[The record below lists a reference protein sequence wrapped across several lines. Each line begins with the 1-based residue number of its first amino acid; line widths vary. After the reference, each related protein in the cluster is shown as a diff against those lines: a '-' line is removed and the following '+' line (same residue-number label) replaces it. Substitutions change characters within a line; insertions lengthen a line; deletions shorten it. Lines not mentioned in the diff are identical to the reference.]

1 MLRQLHFPAVPMTY
15 RSPAMKARSK
25 KIIGLA
31 ALGTLSAVDLA
42 QIQNASA
49 VPTTFSGSTVANPH
63 GGSVRVD
70 ITVDAGR
77 VTAISTPLQPGGGN
91 ASYSSFAI
99 PTMTS
104 RAMTALPIPSSPN
117 VTASA
122 LVAITATI
130 QGVSGASQISAAWKQ
145 SLQSAISSAGSA
157 IGAQVVVT
165 PPTPTQPAVP
175 STPVV
180 TPTQPA
186 TNPTT
191 TSSSSSTAGPAPSNS
206 ACATMPPIKTTL
218 PEVTS
223 APSPEGTPTPYSVP
237 TPSGAPTPVS
247 TTRAGDNRVI
257 TQNQNFLQ
265 YAIQNMVKTVTKSE
279 LQTQIITCNYT
290 ATPTATPTVTVF
302 VTVAPSPSDVPFVI
316 KPGAGVVLKTFTCS
330 KKVGNLTT
338 NKVLKAKVV
347 KCPTGYKLV
356 KK

>member
-1 MLRQLHFPAVPMTY
+1 
-15 RSPAMKARSK
+15 MKAKSK

-31 ALGTLSAVDLA
+31 ALGTLSAVDVA

-49 VPTTFSGSTVANPH
+49 VPTTYSGSTVANPH

-77 VTAISTPLQPGGGN
+77 ITAISTPLQPGGGN

-104 RAMTALPIPSSPN
+104 RAMSALPIPSSPN

-122 LVAITATI
+122 LVAVTATI

-157 IGAQVVVT
+157 IGAQ
-165 PPTPTQPAVP
+165 A
-175 STPVV
+175 VV
-180 TPTQPA
+180 TPTPTPTFVAPTPVQTQTSTTPA
-186 TNPTT
+186 TNTT
-191 TSSSSSTAGPAPSNS
+191 TPAGNTNSSSPAPSNS
-206 ACATMPPIKTTL
+206 ACATMPPIKSTL

-237 TPSGAPTPVS
+237 MPSGVPTPIS
-247 TTRAGDNRVI
+247 TTRSGESRVI
-257 TQNQNFLQ
+257 TQAQNYLQ
-265 YAIQNMVKTVTKSE
+265 FAIQNMVKTVTKSE

-302 VTVAPSPSDVPFVI
+302 VTVAPTPTEVPFVI

-338 NKVLKAKVV
+338 KKVLKAKVV